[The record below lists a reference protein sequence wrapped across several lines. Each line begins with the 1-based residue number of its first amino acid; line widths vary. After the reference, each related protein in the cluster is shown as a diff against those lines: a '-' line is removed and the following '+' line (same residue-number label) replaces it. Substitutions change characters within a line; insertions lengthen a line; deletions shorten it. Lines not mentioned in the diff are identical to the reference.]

1 VSPSNTA
8 FGLTKSGPGAEPGE
22 PDKYY
27 PTGNRHYGRVVPADH
42 IQAAA
47 LAQYMADEDVK
58 KVYILDDN
66 EVYGQ
71 GLARNAQTAA
81 KELGLEI
88 VGTDSWEGKASN
100 YRALAAKIKES
111 GADAVLTAGIIDN
124 NGPQLYKDL
133 NAAMPDAKLFGPDGM
148 ATTEMAKEIPAKVG
162 ERSFLTVAAV
172 APDELPEAGKK
183 FYADYQKEYGEA
195 ENEIDPYAIF
205 GYEAAGAVL
214 EAMES
219 AEDCADRQAVIDG
232 FFGIENRESALGT
245 YSIDENGD
253 TTLSDYGGYR
263 VEGGKLV
270 FDRAIKAEA
279 V

>member
-1 VSPSNTA
+1 
-8 FGLTKSGPGAEPGE
+8 
-22 PDKYY
+22 
-27 PTGNRHYGRVVPADH
+27 VVPADH

-47 LAQYMADEDVK
+47 LAQYMKDEGVT

-81 KELGLEI
+81 EELGLEI
-88 VGTDSWEGKASN
+88 VGSDSWEGKASN
-100 YRALAAKIKES
+100 YRALAAKIKEA

-124 NGPQLYKDL
+124 NAPQLYKDL

-148 ATTEMAKEIPAKVG
+148 ATVDMAKEIPAKVG
-162 ERSFLTVAAV
+162 DQSFLTVAAV
-172 APDELPEAGKK
+172 APDELGEAGKK
-183 FYADYQKEYGEA
+183 FYADYKKEYGEA
-195 ENEIDPYAIF
+195 ENETDPYAIF

-214 EAMES
+214 EAMGS
-219 AEDCADRQAVIDG
+219 AEDCSDRQAVIDG

-263 VEGGKLV
+263 VKGGKLV